1 MGAQKGLTLVELMVT
16 IALIILITAIAAP
29 PYFGYAINMNL
40 KSAARDIQSD
50 FLSLKQRAVSE
61 STPYRIT
68 FDVTANTYTI
78 EKGTESGS
86 PFVPLEV
93 KTPRTFGADIGV
105 QNVDFSGGTPAITF
119 QERGIAT
126 NGRVLLTNSRGS
138 TAAVITSISGRT
150 YVQLNMQ

>member
-1 MGAQKGLTLVELMVT
+1 MSCQKGLTLVELMITV
-16 IALIILITAIAAP
+16 ALIMLIAAIVAP
-29 PYFGYAINMNL
+29 PFFGYTINMNL

-61 STPYRIT
+61 STTYRIT
-68 FDVTANTYTI
+68 FDVNTNTYTI

-86 PFVPLEV
+86 PFVALEV
-93 KTPRTFGADIGV
+93 KSPRVFGADIGV

-138 TAAVITSISGRT
+138 TAAVITSVSGRT